1 MDYKQ
6 TEYLNMKRMVLCFA
20 LLLMSFS
27 AFAQSYGPVRDLGYR
42 NEFFITPSAF
52 FDGTFALGY
61 QRNFETFALSL
72 MPSITLMGDSVFHS
86 EDDFYSALEGYGL
99 EGVFKFFFARMPRKA
114 QVYAGPYLGY
124 RYLSEKNT
132 LPPYIN
138 PENTGL
144 MPGSELNTRYNTLS
158 VGVMFGLHF
167 MWGRF
172 TMDLNMGGG
181 VRYPE
186 ITGFR
191 KNYPTLDGV
200 TVDIPDDFGELGYKG
215 VVPKGSFTLGVAF

>member
-1 MDYKQ
+1 
-6 TEYLNMKRMVLCFA
+6 MKRMVLCFV
-20 LLLMSFS
+20 LLLMSFG
-27 AFAQSYGPVRDLGYR
+27 AFAQSYSPVRDLGYR

-86 EDDFYSALEGYGL
+86 EDDFYSALEGFGL
-99 EGVFKFFFARMPRKA
+99 EGAFKFYFARMPRKV

-124 RYLSEKNT
+124 RYLFEENEI
-132 LPPYIN
+132 PPYIDTSK
-138 PENTGL
+138 TGL
-144 MPGSELNTRYNTLS
+144 LPGRHNTRYNTFTA
-158 VGVMFGLHF
+158 GVLFGLHF

-186 ITGFR
+186 VTGFR
-191 KNYPTLDGV
+191 KTYSELDGV
-200 TVDIPDDFGELGYKG
+200 KVGIPDDFGELGYKG

>member
-1 MDYKQ
+1 
-6 TEYLNMKRMVLCFA
+6 MKRMVLCFA

-86 EDDFYSALEGYGL
+86 EDDFYNALEGYGL
-99 EGVFKFFFARMPRKA
+99 EGVFKVFFARMPRKA
-114 QVYAGPYLGY
+114 QIYAGPYIGY
-124 RYLSEKNT
+124 RFAKEKNT
-132 LPPYIN
+132 LPSYVDPQEIGIMSN
-138 PENTGL
+138 
-144 MPGSELNTRYNTLS
+144 SELYTRYNTLTA
-158 VGVMFGLHF
+158 GVLFGLHF

-172 TMDLNMGGG
+172 TMDLNIGGG
-181 VRYPE
+181 IRYPE
-186 ITGFR
+186 VTGFR
-191 KNYPTLDGV
+191 TQFPSV
-200 TVDIPDDFGELGYKG
+200 VSVPDDFGELGYKG